1 MSRPLDVIT
10 LRGLA
15 AEAIHGVLP
24 DEHLAAQPFV
34 VDLRMWLDASEAARL
49 DEIEETV
56 SYAQIAEEIA
66 AILTGPSVRLL
77 ETLGQRI
84 ADAVLAHERI
94 LGVEVTVHKP
104 QAPIAQAF
112 SDVSVT
118 VRRGQIDVA
127 PALSSQDAT
136 FSFETP
142 TPSTTP
148 LPSSPM
154 LSTQP
159 PALPPSSP
167 ARGALS
173 EPREQTADTIEE
185 SDEPAHVVLALG
197 GNVGDAPTRLA
208 AAVEALVD
216 SPEVDVLDVSPLL
229 RTCPVLAEGQE
240 PQADYWNAVVLME
253 TRLDPYEVLELA
265 RELEAEAGRVR
276 SEHWGPRT
284 LDVDV
289 IDYGGCTLAEGD
301 LILPHP
307 RAATRAFVLA
317 PWLMVDE
324 DAHLGDDSV
333 AELLRCAPDA
343 DGIIDAVDEWLL
355 EPGSVIAESD
365 ALLETAYNETPD
377 ETHTAQPLGSSRTS
391 ASSTVSSS
399 RLSTIT
405 RLDFMPEELREG
417 LAPSGEG
424 DDLVWRRLWE
434 RWSQPMT
441 QDALE
446 AVDPRRKTLLRPA
459 PMSSG
464 QAEPATG
471 GSAALEKDTRVE
483 NTTTQSGN
491 QRADDAFEAQAPAP
505 TRASQAPASL
515 RAAQAAAPTRASQA
529 PASLRVSQA
538 PAPTRVTHRHDRASS
553 WDEAKTRTAQESPP
567 SRVEATAAGEDR
579 VAISE
584 EKQPRLRWLPLAAA
598 SETRKKRQAKLTE
611 TQRPSERTSTSEED
625 ASCVQE
631 EHRDL
636 PSWDFA
642 RGDVRIVDEPT
653 PRTLHVEAEA
663 SAAPESTVRRS
674 IMDPELHS
682 QSLRA
687 DVADTENTKTGLLRK
702 IVVRPSTTGQIPIF
716 KDRDHR

>member
-118 VRRGQIDVA
+118 VRRGQIDAA

-142 TPSTTP
+142 SSSRKPVASSP
-148 LPSSPM
+148 LP
-154 LSTQP
+154 STQP
-159 PALPPSSP
+159 PALAPSP
-167 ARGALS
+167 LQNTPLTH
-173 EPREQTADTIEE
+173 PRDEAAEAIDE
-185 SDEPAHVVLALG
+185 SDGPAHVVLALG
-197 GNVGDAPTRLA
+197 GNIGDAPTRLA
-208 AAVEALVD
+208 TAVEALVD

-240 PQADYWNAVVLME
+240 PQADYWNAVVLLE
-253 TRLDPYEVLELA
+253 TRLNPYEVLEFA

-289 IDYGGCTLAEGD
+289 IDYEGWTIDEED

-324 DAHLGDDSV
+324 DAQLGDESV
-333 AELLRCAPDA
+333 AELLRFAPDA

-365 ALLETAYNETPD
+365 ALLHAAHSETPD
-377 ETHTAQPLGSSRTS
+377 ETQAAEPLGGSGIS
-391 ASSTVSSS
+391 ASSPASSS
-399 RLSTIT
+399 RLSTTT

-441 QDALE
+441 AEALA
-446 AVDPRRKTLLRPA
+446 AVDPRRQALLRPA
-459 PMSSG
+459 PMASG
-464 QAEPATG
+464 QGAFVKE
-471 GSAALEKDTRVE
+471 SAAQPKDMRVE
-483 NTTTQSGN
+483 NTTTQPRS
-491 QRADDAFEAQAPAP
+491 QRARGVLEAQAPAP
-505 TRASQAPASL
+505 TRAP
-515 RAAQAAAPTRASQA
+515 QAAASNRA
-529 PASLRVSQA
+529 PQA
-538 PAPTRVTHRHDRASS
+538 PAPTRATYRHDRADS
-553 WDEAKTRTAQESPP
+553 WAEAKTRTAQESPMP
-567 SRVEATAAGEDR
+567 RVEATGTPGDTEAVPEG
-579 VAISE
+579 
-584 EKQPRLRWLPLAAA
+584 KQRRLRWLPLAAA
-598 SETRKKRQAKLTE
+598 SETRKNRQAKLAE
-611 TQRPSERTSTSEED
+611 TQRPSEYASTREED
-625 ASCVQE
+625 ASSIQE
-631 EHRDL
+631 ERRDL

-653 PRTLHVEAEA
+653 PRTLEVDAEA
-663 SAAPESTVRRS
+663 AAAPEATVRRS
-674 IMDPELHS
+674 IIDPQLPSE
-682 QSLRA
+682 SLLGGRP
-687 DVADTENTKTGLLRK
+687 DTETTKTGLLRK

>member
-104 QAPIAQAF
+104 QAPIAQTF

-118 VRRGQIDVA
+118 VRRGQIDAA

-136 FSFETP
+136 FSIDTP
-142 TPSTTP
+142 ASSTTP
-148 LPSSPM
+148 LPSSPV

-173 EPREQTADTIEE
+173 EPREEAWDTIEK

-197 GNVGDAPTRLA
+197 GNIGDAPTRLA

-253 TRLDPYEVLELA
+253 TCLDPYEVLELA

-289 IDYGGCTLAEGD
+289 IDYEGCTLAEGD

-333 AELLRCAPDA
+333 AELLRCAPDT

-365 ALLETAYNETPD
+365 ALLETAHNETPD
-377 ETHTAQPLGSSRTS
+377 ETHFAETQGGLRAS

-399 RLSTIT
+399 RLSTTT

-441 QDALE
+441 QDALA

-459 PMSSG
+459 PMANG
-464 QAEPATG
+464 EAEPAT

-491 QRADDAFEAQAPAP
+491 QRAGDAFEAQAPAP
-505 TRASQAPASL
+505 TRAPQAPAQTRAPQAPASP
-515 RAAQAAAPTRASQA
+515 RA
-529 PASLRVSQA
+529 SQA
-538 PAPTRVTHRHDRASS
+538 PAPTRATHRHDRASS

-567 SRVEATAAGEDR
+567 SRVEATAAGGDR
-579 VAISE
+579 EAISE
-584 EKQPRLRWLPLAAA
+584 GKQPRLRWLPLAAS
-598 SETRKKRQAKLTE
+598 SETRKNRQAKPTE
-611 TQRPSERTSTSEED
+611 TQRPSERASTREEEG
-625 ASCVQE
+625 ATVQE

-642 RGDVRIVDEPT
+642 RGDVRIVDEPI

>member
-104 QAPIAQAF
+104 QAPIAQTF

-118 VRRGQIDVA
+118 VRRGQIDAA

-136 FSFETP
+136 FSIDTP
-142 TPSTTP
+142 ASSTTP
-148 LPSSPM
+148 LPSSPV

-173 EPREQTADTIEE
+173 EPREEAWDTIEK

-197 GNVGDAPTRLA
+197 GNIGDAPTRLA

-289 IDYGGCTLAEGD
+289 IDYEGCTLADGD

-333 AELLRCAPDA
+333 AELLRCAPDT

-365 ALLETAYNETPD
+365 ALLETAHNETPD
-377 ETHTAQPLGSSRTS
+377 ETHFAETQGGLRAS

-399 RLSTIT
+399 RLSTTT

-441 QDALE
+441 QDALA

-459 PMSSG
+459 PMANG
-464 QAEPATG
+464 EAEPAT

-491 QRADDAFEAQAPAP
+491 QRAGDAFEAQAPAP
-505 TRASQAPASL
+505 TRAAQAPAS
-515 RAAQAAAPTRASQA
+515 TRA
-529 PASLRVSQA
+529 PQA
-538 PAPTRVTHRHDRASS
+538 PAPTRATHRHDRASS
-553 WDEAKTRTAQESPP
+553 WDEAKTRTAQKLPA
-567 SRVEATAAGEDR
+567 SRVEATAAGGDR
-579 VAISE
+579 EAISE
-584 EKQPRLRWLPLAAA
+584 GKQPRLRWLPLAAA
-598 SETRKKRQAKLTE
+598 SETRKNRQAKPTE
-611 TQRPSERTSTSEED
+611 TQRPSERASTREEEG
-625 ASCVQE
+625 ATVQE

>member
-104 QAPIAQAF
+104 QAPIAQTF

-118 VRRGQIDVA
+118 VRRGQIDAA

-136 FSFETP
+136 FSIDTP
-142 TPSTTP
+142 ASSTTP
-148 LPSSPM
+148 LPSSPV

-173 EPREQTADTIEE
+173 EPREEAWDTIEK

-197 GNVGDAPTRLA
+197 GNIGDAPTRLA

-253 TRLDPYEVLELA
+253 TRLEPYEVLELA

-289 IDYGGCTLAEGD
+289 IDYEGCTLTEGD

-333 AELLRCAPDA
+333 AELLRCAPDT

-355 EPGSVIAESD
+355 EPGSVVAESD
-365 ALLETAYNETPD
+365 ALLETAHNETSD
-377 ETHTAQPLGSSRTS
+377 ETHFAETQGGLRAS

-399 RLSTIT
+399 RLSMTT
-405 RLDFMPEELREG
+405 RLDFMSEELREG

-441 QDALE
+441 QDALA

-459 PMSSG
+459 PMANG
-464 QAEPATG
+464 EAEPAT

-491 QRADDAFEAQAPAP
+491 QRAGDAFEAQAPAP
-505 TRASQAPASL
+505 TRAAQAPAS
-515 RAAQAAAPTRASQA
+515 TRASQA
-529 PASLRVSQA
+529 PA
-538 PAPTRVTHRHDRASS
+538 PTRATHRHDRASS
-553 WDEAKTRTAQESPP
+553 WDEAKTRTAQKLPA

-579 VAISE
+579 EANSE
-584 EKQPRLRWLPLAAA
+584 GKQPRLRWLPLAAT
-598 SETRKKRQAKLTE
+598 SETRKNRQAKPTE
-611 TQRPSERTSTSEED
+611 TQRPSERASTREEEG
-625 ASCVQE
+625 ATVQE

>member
-104 QAPIAQAF
+104 QAPIAQTF

-118 VRRGQIDVA
+118 VRRGQIDAA

-136 FSFETP
+136 FSIDTP
-142 TPSTTP
+142 ASSTTP
-148 LPSSPM
+148 LPSSPV

-173 EPREQTADTIEE
+173 EPREEAWDTIEK

-197 GNVGDAPTRLA
+197 GNIGDAPTRLA

-289 IDYGGCTLAEGD
+289 IDYEGCTLAEGD

-333 AELLRCAPDA
+333 AELLRCAPDT

-355 EPGSVIAESD
+355 EPGSVVAESD
-365 ALLETAYNETPD
+365 ALLETAHNETSD
-377 ETHTAQPLGSSRTS
+377 ETHFAEPQGGLRAS

-399 RLSTIT
+399 RLSTTT
-405 RLDFMPEELREG
+405 RLDFMPAELREG

-441 QDALE
+441 EDALA

-459 PMSSG
+459 PMANG
-464 QAEPATG
+464 EAEPAT

-483 NTTTQSGN
+483 NTTTQPGN
-491 QRADDAFEAQAPAP
+491 QRAGDAFEAQAPAP
-505 TRASQAPASL
+505 TRAAQAPALTRAAQAPAS
-515 RAAQAAAPTRASQA
+515 TRASQA
-529 PASLRVSQA
+529 SAPTRAPQA
-538 PAPTRVTHRHDRASS
+538 PAPTRATHRHDRASS
-553 WDEAKTRTAQESPP
+553 WDEAKTRTAQKLPA
-567 SRVEATAAGEDR
+567 SRVEATAAGGDR
-579 VAISE
+579 EAISE
-584 EKQPRLRWLPLAAA
+584 GKQPRLRWLPLAAA
-598 SETRKKRQAKLTE
+598 SETRKNRQAKPTE
-611 TQRPSERTSTSEED
+611 TQRPSERASTREEEG
-625 ASCVQE
+625 ATVQE

>member
-167 ARGALS
+167 DRGALS

-253 TRLDPYEVLELA
+253 TRLDPYEVLEFA

-324 DAHLGDDSV
+324 NAHLGDDSV
-333 AELLRCAPDA
+333 AELLRCAPDT

-355 EPGSVIAESD
+355 EPGSVVAESD
-365 ALLETAYNETPD
+365 ALLETAHNETSD
-377 ETHTAQPLGSSRTS
+377 ETHFAETQGGLRAS

-399 RLSTIT
+399 RLSTTT

-441 QDALE
+441 QDALA

-459 PMSSG
+459 PMANG
-464 QAEPATG
+464 EAEPAT

-491 QRADDAFEAQAPAP
+491 QRAGDAFEAQAPAP
-505 TRASQAPASL
+505 TRAAQAPAS
-515 RAAQAAAPTRASQA
+515 TRASQA
-529 PASLRVSQA
+529 SAPTRAPQA
-538 PAPTRVTHRHDRASS
+538 PAPTRATHRHDRASS
-553 WDEAKTRTAQESPP
+553 WDEAKTRTAQKLPA
-567 SRVEATAAGEDR
+567 SRVEATAAGGDR
-579 VAISE
+579 EAISE
-584 EKQPRLRWLPLAAA
+584 GKQPRLRWLPLAAA
-598 SETRKKRQAKLTE
+598 SETRKNRQAKPTE
-611 TQRPSERTSTSEED
+611 TQRPSERASTREEEG
-625 ASCVQE
+625 ATVQE

>member
-104 QAPIAQAF
+104 QAPIAQTF

-118 VRRGQIDVA
+118 VRRGQIDAA

-136 FSFETP
+136 FSIDTP
-142 TPSTTP
+142 ASSTTP
-148 LPSSPM
+148 LPSSPL

-159 PALPPSSP
+159 SALPPSSP

-173 EPREQTADTIEE
+173 EPREEASDTIEE

-197 GNVGDAPTRLA
+197 GNIGDAPTRLA

-289 IDYGGCTLAEGD
+289 IDYEGCTLADGD

-365 ALLETAYNETPD
+365 ALLETAHNETPD
-377 ETHTAQPLGSSRTS
+377 ETHFAETQGGLRAS

-399 RLSTIT
+399 RLSTTT

-441 QDALE
+441 QDALA

-459 PMSSG
+459 PMANG
-464 QAEPATG
+464 EAEPAT

-483 NTTTQSGN
+483 NTTTQPGN
-491 QRADDAFEAQAPAP
+491 QRAGDAFEAQAPAP
-505 TRASQAPASL
+505 TRAAQAPAS
-515 RAAQAAAPTRASQA
+515 TRASQA
-529 PASLRVSQA
+529 SAPTRAPQA
-538 PAPTRVTHRHDRASS
+538 PAPTRATHRHDRASS
-553 WDEAKTRTAQESPP
+553 WDEAKTRTAQKLPA
-567 SRVEATAAGEDR
+567 SRVEATGAGGDR
-579 VAISE
+579 EAISE
-584 EKQPRLRWLPLAAA
+584 GKQPRLRWLPLAAA
-598 SETRKKRQAKLTE
+598 SETRKNRQAKPTE
-611 TQRPSERTSTSEED
+611 TQRPSERASTREEEG
-625 ASCVQE
+625 ATVQE

>member
-104 QAPIAQAF
+104 QAPIAQTF

-118 VRRGQIDVA
+118 VRRGQIDAA

-136 FSFETP
+136 FSIDTP
-142 TPSTTP
+142 ASSTTP
-148 LPSSPM
+148 LPSSPV

-173 EPREQTADTIEE
+173 EPREEAWDTIEK

-197 GNVGDAPTRLA
+197 GNIGDAPTRLA

-253 TRLDPYEVLELA
+253 TRLEPYEVLELA

-289 IDYGGCTLAEGD
+289 IDYEGCTLAEGD

-333 AELLRCAPDA
+333 AELLRCAPDT

-355 EPGSVIAESD
+355 EPGSVVAESD
-365 ALLETAYNETPD
+365 ALLETAHNETSD
-377 ETHTAQPLGSSRTS
+377 ETHFAETQGGLRAS

-399 RLSTIT
+399 RLSTTT

-441 QDALE
+441 EDALA

-459 PMSSG
+459 PMANG
-464 QAEPATG
+464 EAEPAT

-483 NTTTQSGN
+483 NTTTQSGT
-491 QRADDAFEAQAPAP
+491 QRAGDAFEAQAPAP
-505 TRASQAPASL
+505 TRAP
-515 RAAQAAAPTRASQA
+515 
-529 PASLRVSQA
+529 QA
-538 PAPTRVTHRHDRASS
+538 PAPTRATHRHDRASS
-553 WDEAKTRTAQESPP
+553 WDEAKTRTAQKLPA

-579 VAISE
+579 EANSE
-584 EKQPRLRWLPLAAA
+584 GKQPRLRWLPLAAA
-598 SETRKKRQAKLTE
+598 SETRKNRQAKPTE
-611 TQRPSERTSTSEED
+611 TQRPSERASTREEEG
-625 ASCVQE
+625 ATVQE

>member
-104 QAPIAQAF
+104 QAPIAQTF

-118 VRRGQIDVA
+118 VRRGQIDAA

-136 FSFETP
+136 FSIDTP
-142 TPSTTP
+142 ASSTTP
-148 LPSSPM
+148 LPSSPV

-173 EPREQTADTIEE
+173 EPHEEAWDTIEK

-197 GNVGDAPTRLA
+197 GNIGDAPTRLA

-289 IDYGGCTLAEGD
+289 IDYEGCTLAEGD

-333 AELLRCAPDA
+333 AELLRCAPDT

-365 ALLETAYNETPD
+365 ALLETAHNETPD
-377 ETHTAQPLGSSRTS
+377 ETHFAETQGGLRAS

-399 RLSTIT
+399 RLSTTT

-441 QDALE
+441 QDALA

-459 PMSSG
+459 PMANG
-464 QAEPATG
+464 EAEPAT

-491 QRADDAFEAQAPAP
+491 QRAGDAFEAQAPAP
-505 TRASQAPASL
+505 TRAPQAPASP
-515 RAAQAAAPTRASQA
+515 RA
-529 PASLRVSQA
+529 SQA
-538 PAPTRVTHRHDRASS
+538 PAPTRATHRHDRASS

-567 SRVEATAAGEDR
+567 SRVEATAAGGDR
-579 VAISE
+579 EAISE
-584 EKQPRLRWLPLAAA
+584 GKQPRLRWLPLAAA
-598 SETRKKRQAKLTE
+598 SETRKNRQAKPTE
-611 TQRPSERTSTSEED
+611 TQRPSERASTREEEG
-625 ASCVQE
+625 ATVQE

>member
-104 QAPIAQAF
+104 QAPIAQTF

-118 VRRGQIDVA
+118 VRRGQIDAA

-136 FSFETP
+136 FSIDTP
-142 TPSTTP
+142 ASSTTP
-148 LPSSPM
+148 LPSSPV

-159 PALPPSSP
+159 PALPLSSP

-253 TRLDPYEVLELA
+253 TLLDPYEVLELA

-365 ALLETAYNETPD
+365 ALLETAHNETPN
-377 ETHTAQPLGSSRTS
+377 ETHTAQPLGSSGTS

-399 RLSTIT
+399 RLSTTT

-441 QDALE
+441 QDALA
-446 AVDPRRKTLLRPA
+446 AVDPRRQALLRPA

-505 TRASQAPASL
+505 TRASQVPASL
-515 RAAQAAAPTRASQA
+515 RAAQAAAPTRASQVS
-529 PASLRVSQA
+529 ASLRVSQA
-538 PAPTRVTHRHDRASS
+538 PAPTRVTHRHDRADS
-553 WDEAKTRTAQESPP
+553 WAEAKTRTAQESPP

-611 TQRPSERTSTSEED
+611 TQRPSERASTREED

-663 SAAPESTVRRS
+663 SAAPESAARRS

>member
-104 QAPIAQAF
+104 QAPIAQTF

-118 VRRGQIDVA
+118 VRRGQIDAA

-136 FSFETP
+136 FSIDTP
-142 TPSTTP
+142 ASSTTP
-148 LPSSPM
+148 LPSSPV

-173 EPREQTADTIEE
+173 EPREEAWDTIEK

-197 GNVGDAPTRLA
+197 GNIGDAPTRLA

-289 IDYGGCTLAEGD
+289 IDYEGCTLADGD

-333 AELLRCAPDA
+333 AELLRCAPDT

-365 ALLETAYNETPD
+365 ALLETAHNETPE
-377 ETHTAQPLGSSRTS
+377 ETHFAETQGGLRAS

-399 RLSTIT
+399 RLSTTT

-441 QDALE
+441 QDALA

-459 PMSSG
+459 PMANG
-464 QAEPATG
+464 EAEPAT

-491 QRADDAFEAQAPAP
+491 QRAGDAFEAQAPAP
-505 TRASQAPASL
+505 TRAPQAPA
-515 RAAQAAAPTRASQA
+515 QTRASQA
-529 PASLRVSQA
+529 PA
-538 PAPTRVTHRHDRASS
+538 PTRATHRHDRASS
-553 WDEAKTRTAQESPP
+553 WDEAKTRTAQKLPA

-579 VAISE
+579 EANSE
-584 EKQPRLRWLPLAAA
+584 GKQPRLRWLPLAAA
-598 SETRKKRQAKLTE
+598 SETRKNRQAKPTE
-611 TQRPSERTSTSEED
+611 TQRPSERASTREEEG
-625 ASCVQE
+625 ATVQE

>member
-104 QAPIAQAF
+104 QAPIAQTF

-118 VRRGQIDVA
+118 VRRGQIDAA
-127 PALSSQDAT
+127 PALSPQDAT
-136 FSFETP
+136 FSIDTP
-142 TPSTTP
+142 ASSTTP
-148 LPSSPM
+148 LPSSPV

-173 EPREQTADTIEE
+173 EPREEAWDTIEK

-197 GNVGDAPTRLA
+197 GNIGDAPTRLA

-253 TRLDPYEVLELA
+253 TRLEPYEVLELA

-284 LDVDV
+284 LDVDL
-289 IDYGGCTLAEGD
+289 IDYEGCTLTEGD

-333 AELLRCAPDA
+333 AELLRCAPDT

-355 EPGSVIAESD
+355 EPGSVVAESD
-365 ALLETAYNETPD
+365 ALLETAHNETSD
-377 ETHTAQPLGSSRTS
+377 ETHFAETQGGLRAS

-399 RLSTIT
+399 RLSMTT

-441 QDALE
+441 QDALA

-459 PMSSG
+459 PMANG
-464 QAEPATG
+464 EAEPAT

-491 QRADDAFEAQAPAP
+491 QRAGDAFEAQAPAP
-505 TRASQAPASL
+505 TRAAQAPAS
-515 RAAQAAAPTRASQA
+515 TRA
-529 PASLRVSQA
+529 PQA
-538 PAPTRVTHRHDRASS
+538 PAPTRATHRHDRASS
-553 WDEAKTRTAQESPP
+553 WDEAKTRTAQKLPA
-567 SRVEATAAGEDR
+567 SRVEATAAGGDR
-579 VAISE
+579 EAISE
-584 EKQPRLRWLPLAAA
+584 GKQPRLRWLPLAAA
-598 SETRKKRQAKLTE
+598 SETRKNRQAKPTE
-611 TQRPSERTSTSEED
+611 TQRPSERASTREEEG
-625 ASCVQE
+625 ATVQE

>member
-104 QAPIAQAF
+104 QAPIAQTF

-118 VRRGQIDVA
+118 VRRGQIDAA

-136 FSFETP
+136 FSIDTP
-142 TPSTTP
+142 ASSTTP
-148 LPSSPM
+148 LPSSPV

-173 EPREQTADTIEE
+173 EPREEAWDTIEK

-197 GNVGDAPTRLA
+197 GNIGDAPTRLA

-253 TRLDPYEVLELA
+253 TRLEPYEVLELA

-289 IDYGGCTLAEGD
+289 IDYEGCTLTEGD

-333 AELLRCAPDA
+333 AELLRCAPDT

-365 ALLETAYNETPD
+365 ALLETAHNETPD
-377 ETHTAQPLGSSRTS
+377 ETHFAETQGGLRASP
-391 ASSTVSSS
+391 SSTVSSS
-399 RLSTIT
+399 RLSTTT

-441 QDALE
+441 QDALA

-471 GSAALEKDTRVE
+471 TATRKKETRVE
-483 NTTTQSGN
+483 NTATKPGN
-491 QRADDAFEAQAPAP
+491 QRAGDAFEAQAPAP
-505 TRASQAPASL
+505 TRAPQAPAS
-515 RAAQAAAPTRASQA
+515 TRAPQA
-529 PASLRVSQA
+529 PASPRASQA
-538 PAPTRVTHRHDRASS
+538 PAPTRATHRHDRASS

-567 SRVEATAAGEDR
+567 SRVEATAARGDR
-579 VAISE
+579 QAISE

-598 SETRKKRQAKLTE
+598 SETRKNHQAKLTE
-611 TQRPSERTSTSEED
+611 TQRPSERASTREED

-663 SAAPESTVRRS
+663 SAAPESAARRS

>member
-104 QAPIAQAF
+104 QAPIAQTF

-118 VRRGQIDVA
+118 VRRGQIDAA
-127 PALSSQDAT
+127 PALSPQDAT
-136 FSFETP
+136 FSIDTP
-142 TPSTTP
+142 ASSTTP
-148 LPSSPM
+148 LPSSPV

-173 EPREQTADTIEE
+173 EPREEAWDTIEK

-197 GNVGDAPTRLA
+197 GNIGDAPTRLA

-229 RTCPVLAEGQE
+229 AEGQE

-253 TRLDPYEVLELA
+253 TRLEPYEVLELA

-289 IDYGGCTLAEGD
+289 IDYEGCTLTEGD

-333 AELLRCAPDA
+333 AELLRCAPDT

-355 EPGSVIAESD
+355 EPGSVVAESD
-365 ALLETAYNETPD
+365 ALLETAHNETSD
-377 ETHTAQPLGSSRTS
+377 ETHFAETQGGLRAS

-399 RLSTIT
+399 RLSMTT

-441 QDALE
+441 QDALA

-459 PMSSG
+459 PMANG
-464 QAEPATG
+464 EAEPATG
-471 GSAALEKDTRVE
+471 SAALKKDTRVE

-491 QRADDAFEAQAPAP
+491 QRAGDAFEAQAPAP
-505 TRASQAPASL
+505 TRAAQAPAS
-515 RAAQAAAPTRASQA
+515 TRA
-529 PASLRVSQA
+529 PQA
-538 PAPTRVTHRHDRASS
+538 PAPTRATHRHDRASS
-553 WDEAKTRTAQESPP
+553 WDEAKTRTAQKLPA
-567 SRVEATAAGEDR
+567 SRVEATAAGGDR
-579 VAISE
+579 EAISE
-584 EKQPRLRWLPLAAA
+584 GKQPRLRWLPLAAA
-598 SETRKKRQAKLTE
+598 SETRKNRQAKPTE
-611 TQRPSERTSTSEED
+611 TQRPSERASTREEEG
-625 ASCVQE
+625 ATVQE

>member
-49 DEIEETV
+49 DEINETV

-118 VRRGQIDVA
+118 VRRGQIDAA
-127 PALSSQDAT
+127 PALASQTTT

-142 TPSTTP
+142 SSSRKPVASSP
-148 LPSSPM
+148 LP
-154 LSTQP
+154 STQP
-159 PALPPSSP
+159 PALAPSP
-167 ARGALS
+167 LQNTPLTH
-173 EPREQTADTIEE
+173 PRDEAAEAIDE
-185 SDEPAHVVLALG
+185 SDGPAHVVLALG
-197 GNVGDAPTRLA
+197 GNIGDAPTRLA
-208 AAVEALVD
+208 TAVEALVD

-240 PQADYWNAVVLME
+240 PQADYWNAVVLLE
-253 TRLDPYEVLELA
+253 TRLNPYEVLEFA

-289 IDYGGCTLAEGD
+289 IDYEGWTIDEED

-324 DAHLGDDSV
+324 DAQLGDESV
-333 AELLRCAPDA
+333 AELLRFAPDA

-365 ALLETAYNETPD
+365 ALLETAHNETSD
-377 ETHTAQPLGSSRTS
+377 ETHTTQPLGSSKTS

-399 RLSTIT
+399 RLSTTT

-441 QDALE
+441 QDALA

-459 PMSSG
+459 PMANG
-464 QAEPATG
+464 EAEPAT

-491 QRADDAFEAQAPAP
+491 QRAGDAFEAQAPAP
-505 TRASQAPASL
+505 TRAPQAPAS
-515 RAAQAAAPTRASQA
+515 TRASQA
-529 PASLRVSQA
+529 SAPTRAPQA
-538 PAPTRVTHRHDRASS
+538 PAPTRATHRHDRASS
-553 WDEAKTRTAQESPP
+553 WDEAKTRTAQKLPA
-567 SRVEATAAGEDR
+567 SRAEATAAGGDR
-579 VAISE
+579 EAISE
-584 EKQPRLRWLPLAAA
+584 GKQPRLRWLPLAAA
-598 SETRKKRQAKLTE
+598 SETRKNRQAKPTE
-611 TQRPSERTSTSEED
+611 TQRPSERASTREEEG
-625 ASCVQE
+625 ATVQE

>member
-253 TRLDPYEVLELA
+253 TRLDPYEVLEFA

-324 DAHLGDDSV
+324 NAHLGDDSV
-333 AELLRCAPDA
+333 AELLRCAPDT

-355 EPGSVIAESD
+355 EPGSVVAESD
-365 ALLETAYNETPD
+365 ALLETAHNETSD
-377 ETHTAQPLGSSRTS
+377 ETHFAETQGGLRAS

-399 RLSTIT
+399 RLSTTT

-441 QDALE
+441 QDALA

-459 PMSSG
+459 PMANG
-464 QAEPATG
+464 EAEPAT

-491 QRADDAFEAQAPAP
+491 QRAGDAFEAQAPAP
-505 TRASQAPASL
+505 TRAAQAPAS
-515 RAAQAAAPTRASQA
+515 TRASQA
-529 PASLRVSQA
+529 SAPTRAPQA
-538 PAPTRVTHRHDRASS
+538 PAPTRATHRHDRASS
-553 WDEAKTRTAQESPP
+553 WDEAKTRTAQKLPA
-567 SRVEATAAGEDR
+567 SRVEATAAGGDR
-579 VAISE
+579 EAISE
-584 EKQPRLRWLPLAAA
+584 GKQPRLRWLPLAAA
-598 SETRKKRQAKLTE
+598 SETRKNRQAKPTE
-611 TQRPSERTSTSEED
+611 TQRPSERASTREEEG
-625 ASCVQE
+625 ATVQE

>member
-104 QAPIAQAF
+104 QAPIAQTF

-118 VRRGQIDVA
+118 VRRGQIDAA

-136 FSFETP
+136 FSIDTP
-142 TPSTTP
+142 ASSTTP
-148 LPSSPM
+148 LPSSPV

-173 EPREQTADTIEE
+173 EPREEAWDTIEK

-197 GNVGDAPTRLA
+197 GNIGDAPTRLA

-253 TRLDPYEVLELA
+253 TRLEPYEVLELA

-289 IDYGGCTLAEGD
+289 IDYEGCILTEGD

-333 AELLRCAPDA
+333 AELLRCAPDT

-355 EPGSVIAESD
+355 EPGSVVAESD
-365 ALLETAYNETPD
+365 ALLETAHNETSD
-377 ETHTAQPLGSSRTS
+377 ETHFAETQGGLRAS

-399 RLSTIT
+399 RLSMTT

-441 QDALE
+441 QDALA

-459 PMSSG
+459 PMANG
-464 QAEPATG
+464 EAEPAT

-491 QRADDAFEAQAPAP
+491 QRAGDAFEAQAPAP
-505 TRASQAPASL
+505 TRAAQAPAS
-515 RAAQAAAPTRASQA
+515 TRASQA
-529 PASLRVSQA
+529 PA
-538 PAPTRVTHRHDRASS
+538 PTRATHRHDRASS
-553 WDEAKTRTAQESPP
+553 WDEAKTRTAQKLPA

-579 VAISE
+579 EANSE
-584 EKQPRLRWLPLAAA
+584 GKQPRLRWLPLAAA
-598 SETRKKRQAKLTE
+598 SETRKNRQAKPTE
-611 TQRPSERTSTSEED
+611 TQRPSERASTREEEG
-625 ASCVQE
+625 ATVQE